1 MNKAARHTSL
11 FEPRRYGELAPASKI
26 AVYGLLA
33 IWSTVVLF
41 PLYWVAITSFKLP
54 IDVAY
59 PPKYLPFIDYQ
70 PSLHAWRYIFV
81 DLGNDTF
88 RPYMNSVIVASFSTL
103 LALVIGSMAAY
114 ALSRIQYRPSLGS
127 VVTFILLLAG
137 VVLAVALAGIDWRIA
152 ALVALVLFFFLL
164 RALGP
169 RFRRRLGNGDI
180 LFWIISQRIMPPVVA
195 AIPIYVMFQKLHLL
209 DTHAALIVTYTTV
222 NLPIVVW
229 LMYDFFVAVPK
240 DLEESAQLDGA
251 SRFRIFIGIVLP
263 LAKPGLIA
271 TGLLVLILAWNEYL
285 LALFLSTAKAQTI
298 PLLVAAQNATR
309 GPQWWYMSVL
319 IIIMIAPVLIITIT
333 LQKYIAKGLLLGAVK
348 G

>member
-1 MNKAARHTSL
+1 VSARTSP
-11 FEPRRYGELAPASKI
+11 FEPRRYGEMAPASRFV
-26 AVYGLLA
+26 VYVLLA
-33 IWSTVVLF
+33 LWTTVVLF

-59 PPKYLPFIDYQ
+59 PPRYLPFIDYQ

-88 RPYMNSVIVASFSTL
+88 RPYLNSVIVASFSTA
-103 LALVIGSMAAY
+103 LALIVGSMAAY
-114 ALSRIQYRPSLGS
+114 ALNRIQYKPSLGA
-127 VVTFILLLAG
+127 VITFILLLTG
-137 VVLAVALAGIDWRIA
+137 VVLAVALAGIDWRFAVLAGIA
-152 ALVALVLFFFLL
+152 LFFLVL
-164 RALGP
+164 RAIGQ

-180 LFWIISQRIMPPVVA
+180 LFWIISQRILPPVVT
-195 AIPIYVMFQKLHLL
+195 AIPVYVMFQKLHLL
-209 DTHAALIVTYTTV
+209 DTHVALIVTYMTV

-229 LMYDFFVAVPK
+229 LMYDFFAAVPK

-251 SRFRIFIGIVLP
+251 SRFRIFFGIVLP

-271 TGLLVLILAWNEYL
+271 TGLLVLILTWNEYL

-319 IIIMIAPVLIITIT
+319 IIIMIAPVLAITVT
-333 LQKYIAKGLLLGAVK
+333 LQKYIARGLLLGAVK

>member
-1 MNKAARHTSL
+1 MTARTKTSL
-11 FEPRRYGELAPASKI
+11 FEPRRHGEMAPASRI
-26 AVYGLLA
+26 IVYALLLA
-33 IWSTVVLF
+33 WTTVVLF
-41 PLYWVAITSFKLP
+41 PLYWVVITSFKLP

-88 RPYMNSVIVASFSTL
+88 RPYLNSVIVASLSTL
-103 LALVIGSMAAY
+103 LALTIGSMAAY

-127 VVTFILLLAG
+127 VVVFILLLAS
-137 VVLAVALAGIDWRIA
+137 VVAGVALTGVDWWIA
-152 ALVALVLFFFLL
+152 ALVALALFYLAV
-164 RALGP
+164 RTLGP

-195 AIPIYVMFQKLHLL
+195 AIPVYVMFQKVHLL
-209 DTHAALIVTYTTV
+209 DTHFALIATYTTV

-229 LMYDFFVAVPK
+229 LMYDFLVAVPK

-251 SRFRIFIGIVLP
+251 SRFRIFLGIVLP

-319 IIIMIAPVLIITIT
+319 IIIMIAPVVALTIA

>member
-1 MNKAARHTSL
+1 MKAASRTSL
-11 FEPRRYGELAPASKI
+11 FEARRYGQLAPASKLV
-26 AVYGLLA
+26 VYALLA
-33 IWSTVVLF
+33 IWTTVVLF
-41 PLYWVAITSFKLP
+41 PLYWVLITSFKLP

-88 RPYMNSVIVASFSTL
+88 RPYLNSVIVASFSTV
-103 LALVIGSMAAY
+103 LALIIGSMAAY
-114 ALSRIQYRPSLGS
+114 ALSRIQYRPSVGS
-127 VVTFILLLAG
+127 VVSFILLLAG
-137 VVLAVALAGIDWRIA
+137 VVIAVALAGIDWRIA
-152 ALVALVLFFFLL
+152 IVAALALFFLVL

-169 RFRRRLGNGDI
+169 RFQRRLGNGDI

-209 DTHAALIVTYTTV
+209 DTHIALIATYMTV

-229 LMYDFFVAVPK
+229 LMYDFFAAVPK

-251 SRFRIFIGIVLP
+251 SRFRIFLGIVLP

-271 TGLLVLILAWNEYL
+271 TGLLVLILTWNEYL

-319 IIIMIAPVLIITIT
+319 IIIMIAPVVAITVT

>member
-1 MNKAARHTSL
+1 VTGRASL
-11 FEPRRYGELAPASKI
+11 FESRRFGEMAPASRVI
-26 AVYGLLA
+26 VYGLLA
-33 IWSTVVLF
+33 MWTTVVLF
-41 PLYWVAITSFKLP
+41 PLYWVFITSFKLP

-88 RPYMNSVIVASFSTL
+88 RPYFNSVVVASVSTV
-103 LALVIGSMAAY
+103 LALAIGSMAAY
-114 ALSRIQYRPSLGS
+114 ALSRIQYRPTVGS
-127 VVTFILLLAG
+127 VIAFILI
-137 VVLAVALAGIDWRIA
+137 LAVVVAAVAIVGIDWRIA
-152 ALVALVLFFFLL
+152 AGAGLALFLLAL
-164 RALGP
+164 RALGH
-169 RFRRRLGNGDI
+169 RFRRHLANNDI
-180 LFWIISQRIMPPVVA
+180 LFWIISQRILPPVVA
-195 AIPIYVMFQKLHLL
+195 AIPIYVMFQKLGLL
-209 DTHAALIVTYTTV
+209 DTKAALIATYTTV

-251 SRFRIFIGIVLP
+251 SRFRIFLGIVLP

-319 IIIMIAPVLIITIT
+319 IIIMIAPVLILTIA